1 VYAGRAMWLD
11 SKGKVYFTAGNQGA
25 SYGAPYD
32 PTIFNHVH
40 FCDPATGRFGER
52 TGWKLRTQH
61 AIDAAQCFTGPRVC
75 YVADNLGTVWR
86 FLDPDPATDKLEW
99 RQVGSIGQST
109 TATYGANWV
118 FHVNPG

>member
-1 VYAGRAMWLD
+1 MPAGRCGWTPRAR
-11 SKGKVYFTAGNQGA
+11 SISPPATRA

-32 PTIFNHVH
+32 PTIFNHIH
-40 FCDPATGRFGER
+40 YYNPAAGRFGER

-86 FLDPDPATDKLEW
+86 FLDPDPATGKLEW
-99 RQVGSIGQST
+99 RRVGSIGQST
-109 TATYGANWV
+109 TAT
-118 FHVNPG
+118 